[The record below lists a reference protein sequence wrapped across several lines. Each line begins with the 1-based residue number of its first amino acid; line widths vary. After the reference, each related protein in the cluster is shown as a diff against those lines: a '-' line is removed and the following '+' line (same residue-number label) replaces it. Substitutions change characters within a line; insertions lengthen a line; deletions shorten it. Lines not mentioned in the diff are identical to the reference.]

1 MNNIHTIIL
10 AAGKGTRMNS
20 SKPKVLQT
28 LSDTTLLGHVLKQAK
43 LISQQVHVV
52 YGFGG
57 DQVKKAV
64 NDDTINWV
72 EQLEQLGT
80 GHAVQQA
87 TPHIEDDSISLI
99 LYGDVPLI
107 QRATLDRL
115 IGASKTSGIALLSVV
130 LKDPMGYGRIIR
142 NNDAIQAI
150 VEQKDASDEQLKICE
165 VNTGIMAVQTKLL
178 KQYLAGLNTN
188 NAQGELYLT
197 DIIESATIDQKT
209 VASVITTDEF
219 EVAGVNDKTQLAQL
233 ERIFQQRKAT
243 QYMQLGLS
251 LKDPSRFD
259 CRGDLSFGKDCEID
273 FNTLIEGVVTLGNNT
288 TIAPN
293 CCIKNSKIGDNVAI
307 LANSVIEDAVI
318 GSGALIGP
326 FARVRPQ
333 TNIGEN
339 AKIGNFVE
347 VKKSTIG
354 KGSKI
359 SHLSYVGDATIG
371 ADVNIGAGVITC
383 NYDGVNKHQTIIHDG
398 AFIGSDSQL
407 VAPVTIGK
415 NATIGAGS
423 TITKASPENQLTL
436 SRSKQITMK
445 SWQKPSKK

>member
-28 LSDTTLLGHVLKQAK
+28 LSDTTLLDHVLKQAK
-43 LISQQVHVV
+43 LISQQVHIV

-57 DQVKKAV
+57 DKVKQVI
-64 NDDTINWV
+64 NDDKINWV
-72 EQLEQLGT
+72 EQAEQLGT
-80 GHAVQQA
+80 GHAVYQA
-87 TPHIEDDSISLI
+87 MPHIEDDSISLI
-99 LYGDVPLI
+99 LYGDAPLI
-107 QRATLDRL
+107 QRETLDRL
-115 IGASKTSGIALLSVV
+115 INASKASGIALLSVI
-130 LKDPMGYGRIIR
+130 LKDPMDYGRIIR
-142 NNDAIQAI
+142 NNNDIQAI

-178 KQYLAGLNTN
+178 KKYLAGLNTN

-197 DIIESATIDQKT
+197 DIIELATSDQKT
-209 VASVITTDEF
+209 IASVITNDEF

-233 ERIFQQRKAT
+233 ERVFQHRKAT

-293 CCIKNSKIGDNVAI
+293 CCIKNSKIGDNVSI
-307 LANSVIEDAVI
+307 LANSVIEDAMI
-318 GSGALIGP
+318 GNGALIGP

-333 TNIGEN
+333 TDIGEN

-347 VKKSTIG
+347 VKKSIVG

-359 SHLSYVGDATIG
+359 SHLSYVGDAILG

-383 NYDGVNKHQTIIHDG
+383 NYDGINKYQTIIHDG
-398 AFIGSDSQL
+398 AFIGSNSQL

-423 TITKASPENQLTL
+423 TITKTSPGDQLTL
-436 SRSKQITMK
+436 SRSKQVTMK